1 MCELDLWKY
10 QLVIH
15 HLVYIRIGHDTE
27 AASGAVG
34 VIGIRTRPLL
44 GLLEKGLHVLP
55 APASVSKALPLV
67 KVLAV
72 TAEVYHP
79 IQHAEI
85 KSIAHTFTLFHCNF
99 YLLPPRVNPLG

>member
-1 MCELDLWKY
+1 M
-10 QLVIH
+10 
-15 HLVYIRIGHDTE
+15 VYIRIGHETE

-34 VIGIRTRPLL
+34 VIGIRARPLL
-44 GLLEKGLHVLP
+44 GLLEEGLHVLP
-55 APASVSKALPLV
+55 APASVAEALPLV

-85 KSIAHTFTLFHCNF
+85 QSMTHMYTLLLQSPTLHIAFCRLLFVDYIF
-99 YLLPPRVNPLG
+99 SQK